1 MGLTIEVSGISKRYG
16 ELAVLRECLFTFEAN
31 RTYALL
37 GVNGAGKSTLLRLV
51 ALLETPDQGEIR
63 YRQDGRPLQPE
74 LDLKRQITLVLPQI
88 GVFNTTVFKNVA
100 YGLKI
105 RGVAKKEMKER
116 VERLL
121 ELVGLLDK
129 RDHQALTLSS
139 GQVRRLGLARAL
151 VIEPQVLL
159 LDEPTASLDPGNAA
173 VIDAAIQELRERR
186 AATIIL
192 ATHDYTQAGELADRI
207 LVVERGQLREG
218 GPGERGF
225 AVSPPVPPA
234 KPL

>member
-1 MGLTIEVSGISKRYG
+1 VAKGYG
-16 ELAVLRECLFTFEAN
+16 DLLVLRECSFIFEAN
-31 RTYALL
+31 HTYALV

-51 ALLETPDQGEIR
+51 ALLETPDQGEIG
-63 YRQDGRPLQPE
+63 YREDGRPLQHN
-74 LDLKRQITLVLPQI
+74 LDLKRKITLVLPQT

-105 RGVAKKEMKER
+105 RGFPKKAINER

-121 ELVGLLDK
+121 HLVGLLDK
-129 RDHQALTLSS
+129 KDHKATTLSS

-173 VIDAAIQELRERR
+173 VIDAAIRELRERR
-186 AATIIL
+186 TTTIL
-192 ATHDYTQAGELADRI
+192 MATHDFTQARELADRI
-207 LVVERGQLREG
+207 LVVEQGQLREG
-218 GPGERGF
+218 EPGGRGF
-225 AVSPPVPPA
+225 LAFPPVPP
-234 KPL
+234 PNRL

>member
-1 MGLTIEVSGISKRYG
+1 MGLTIEVSGVAKHYG
-16 ELAVLRECLFTFEAN
+16 DLPVLRECSFTFEAN

-37 GVNGAGKSTLLRLV
+37 GVNGAGKSTLLRLI
-51 ALLETPDQGEIR
+51 ALLENPDQGDIR
-63 YRQDGRPLQPE
+63 YVQSGHALQPD

-105 RGVAKKEMKER
+105 RGIPPKEVKGR
-116 VERLL
+116 VEGLL

-173 VIDAAIQELRERR
+173 VIDAAIRELRERR
-186 AATIIL
+186 AATIIM

-207 LVVERGQLREG
+207 LVVEQGKIGEWSG
-218 GPGERGF
+218 SPFPGRSEAF
-225 AVSPPVPPA
+225 A
-234 KPL
+234 

>member
-1 MGLTIEVSGISKRYG
+1 MGLTIEVSGVAKRYG
-16 ELAVLRECLFTFEAN
+16 DLPVLRECLFTFEAN

-37 GVNGAGKSTLLRLV
+37 GVNGAGKSTLLRLI
-51 ALLETPDQGEIR
+51 ALLENPDQGEIR
-63 YRQDGRPLQPE
+63 YRQDGRPLQPN

-105 RGVAKKEMKER
+105 RAFPPKEIKER
-116 VERLL
+116 VESLL
-121 ELVGLLDK
+121 ALVGLLDK
-129 RDHQALTLSS
+129 KDHKAMTLSS

-173 VIDAAIQELRERR
+173 VIDAAIRERR
-186 AATIIL
+186 ERRSTTIIL
-192 ATHDYTQAGELADRI
+192 ATHDFTQAGELADRI
-207 LVVERGQLREG
+207 LVVERGHLREG
-218 GPGERGF
+218 GPGEQGF
-225 AVSPPVPPA
+225 PAFSPDPP
-234 KPL
+234 PNRL